1 MDLSRMLT
9 FSSFA
14 EEARKVVRSLQ
25 TRRFVRDAS
34 HRIGAPVRRRLGHP
48 FLHEMTTQS
57 EARTFTDPE
66 LCLNQFF
73 EVPSTFVAESER
85 ELVALREELQRRVA
99 HASSLPY
106 PSFFAANNST
116 TSVLYTLT
124 RYRQPLHVVETG
136 VANGFTSYFLL
147 AALRNNG
154 SGVLHSVDIRDDV
167 GAVVSSEEREGWD
180 LHVAPPR
187 RVGDKLRAL
196 CASIPEID
204 LFFHDS
210 DHRYGWQLFE
220 FREALAHLAPG
231 GILGSDDVD
240 SSFAFIDFC
249 RQQPMCPAL
258 LIDPTKVSGYL
269 VSKP

>member
-1 MDLSRMLT
+1 MDSWRTPT
-9 FSSFA
+9 FSSLA
-14 EEARKVVRSLQ
+14 EEARKVVRSVQ
-25 TRRFVRDAS
+25 SRRFVRDTS

-48 FLHEMTTQS
+48 LLQEITTQS

-73 EVPSTFVAESER
+73 GIPPTFVAESAR
-85 ELVALREELQRRVA
+85 EFVALREELERRVA
-99 HASSLPY
+99 DAGPLPY
-106 PSFFAANNST
+106 PSYFAADNST

-124 RYRQPLHVVETG
+124 RYRKPQHIVETG

-154 SGVLHSVDIRDDV
+154 LGVLHSIDIGDDV

-180 LHVAPPR
+180 LHVAHPR
-187 RVGDKLRAL
+187 RVDDKLRAL
-196 CASIPEID
+196 CASVAEID

-249 RQQPMCPAL
+249 REQPMRRAL
-258 LIDPTKVSGYL
+258 LIDATKVSGYL
-269 VSKP
+269 VS